1 MRPSPI
7 TLAILLLL
15 PAPAFAC
22 AWTTVAA
29 APQFFI
35 WWSVPLFALA
45 GFVLRMKFDVRK
57 SLLPVAVAV
66 ACVICSLAYGALRG
80 NGAWGIGTA
89 PLALVALLAPLA
101 AVYWVGHKRLFTV
114 VTALLFTVSAFVA
127 YNASSVRVSGFQA
140 VEGYPTEVVF

>member
-22 AWTTVAA
+22 AWTKVAA

-45 GFVLRMKFDVRK
+45 GFALRLKFDVRK

-66 ACVICSLAYGALRG
+66 GCVISSAALGELQG

-89 PLALVALLAPLA
+89 PLALVALLVPLA
-101 AVYWVGHKRLFTV
+101 AVYLIRSKFALTV
-114 VTALLFTVSAFVA
+114 VTALVFTVSAFIA
-127 YNASSVRVSGFQA
+127 DSESSTRAMGFQPSE
-140 VEGYPTEVVF
+140 VKVEVVF